1 MTNSPEFLSFSP
13 FKTLWLK
20 WFPDVGV
27 QEREV
32 IIFCLDMFGTQEY
45 LLHLLSLLFK
55 LLW

>member
-1 MTNSPEFLSFSP
+1 MTKCPEFSRFSP
-13 FKTLWLK
+13 SKTLWRK
-20 WFPDVGV
+20 WFPDVGM